1 MSKVERFE
9 DLVAWNRAMDL
20 AVDVHEIARQGE
32 FAKDFALRDQ
42 IQRAGVSVPSNIAEG
57 FERGSRAEF
66 HRFLSIAKGSCGEAR
81 THIHLAHRFGYLE
94 RSTAAKLLAE
104 AEEVSRLISRL
115 RSVVA
120 HQRDAARR

>member
-1 MSKVERFE
+1 
-9 DLVAWNRAMDL
+9 MDL
-20 AVDVHEIARQGE
+20 AVDVHMMSRQGD
-32 FAKDFALRDQ
+32 FGRDFALRDQ
-42 IQRAGVSVPSNIAEG
+42 IQRAGISVPSNIAEG

-81 THIHLAHRFGYLE
+81 THVHLAHRFGYLD
-94 RSTAAKLLAE
+94 SAAAKQLLAE

-120 HQRDAARR
+120 RQRDAARR